1 MWGFVTLSGSN
12 HPIIPSN
19 LFKDQ
24 SMEINQEKENG
35 IVHITIKGRL
45 DARTAPEAKRFIEEN
60 VDKQDIRLIL
70 DLCDLEFISSAGMR
84 LILQLSKE
92 VHQKGGQIVLCC
104 LNDIV
109 REVIGSIKLPIV
121 ESVTAAIKK
130 FS

>member
-1 MWGFVTLSGSN
+1 
-12 HPIIPSN
+12 
-19 LFKDQ
+19 
-24 SMEINQEKENG
+24 MEINRKKEKG
-35 IVHITIKGRL
+35 IVYLTFKGRL

-60 VDKQDIRLIL
+60 VGREDIRLIL

-84 LILQLSKE
+84 LILELSKE
-92 VHQKGGQIVLCC
+92 IHQKGGQIVLCC

-109 REVIGSIKLPIV
+109 RKVIGSIQLPIT

>member
-1 MWGFVTLSGSN
+1 M
-12 HPIIPSN
+12 
-19 LFKDQ
+19 K
-24 SMEINQEKENG
+24 INQRKENG

-60 VDKQDIRLIL
+60 VDKEDIRLIL

-84 LILQLSKE
+84 LILEISKE

-109 REVIGSIKLPIV
+109 QEIIGIIQLPIV

>member
-35 IVHITIKGRL
+35 IVHLTIKGRL

-60 VDKQDIRLIL
+60 VDKEDIRLIL
-70 DLCDLEFISSAGMR
+70 DLCDVEFISSAGMR
-84 LILQLSKE
+84 LILELSKKI
-92 VHQKGGQIVLCC
+92 HQKGGQIVLCC
-104 LNDIV
+104 LVDIV
-109 REVIGSIKLPIV
+109 REVIGSIQLPIA
-121 ESVTAAIKK
+121 ESVTEAIKK

>member
-1 MWGFVTLSGSN
+1 MLFYPVA
-12 HPIIPSN
+12 IIPSN

-24 SMEINQEKENG
+24 SMKINQRKENG

-60 VDKQDIRLIL
+60 VDKEDIRLIL

-84 LILQLSKE
+84 RILEISKE

-109 REVIGSIKLPIV
+109 REIIGIIQLPIV